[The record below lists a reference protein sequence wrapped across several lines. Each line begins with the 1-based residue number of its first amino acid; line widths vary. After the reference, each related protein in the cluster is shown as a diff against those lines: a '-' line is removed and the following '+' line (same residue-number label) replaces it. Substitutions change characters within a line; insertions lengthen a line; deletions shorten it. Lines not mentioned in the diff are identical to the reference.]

1 MSDAYKSIKSRY
13 LSSDEKRLLSA
24 LLLKAGITKTV
35 SWIDSISIFP
45 FDDGGMGSYYFL
57 ECHSIQVASDILFLD
72 SDGVCVL
79 ATLYVNNNYEPC
91 EVDMWKMDYSSLKQI
106 PQVIIDV
113 RDKNEGC

>member
-24 LLLKAGITKTV
+24 LLQRAGITKSI
-35 SWIDSISIFP
+35 SWIDSIKIFP
-45 FDDGGMGSYYFL
+45 YDDGGMGSYYII
-57 ECHSIQVASDILFLD
+57 ECQSLQIASDILFVD
-72 SDGVCVL
+72 ADGICVL
-79 ATLYVNNNYEPC
+79 ATLYVDSNNEPC

-113 RDKNEGC
+113 RSEKERS